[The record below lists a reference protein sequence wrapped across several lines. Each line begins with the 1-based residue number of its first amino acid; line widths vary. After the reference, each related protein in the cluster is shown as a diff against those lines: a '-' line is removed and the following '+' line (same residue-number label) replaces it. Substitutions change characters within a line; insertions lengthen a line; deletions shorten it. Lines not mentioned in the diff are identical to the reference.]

1 MKLNSLVDDAFCEQ
15 LKCLDRDHQYQ
26 ELSQALRLLPEIVA
40 DQHQGLVSYLRGKLA
55 LQEGHDDQAIQHLC
69 AALHSSPANAASYC
83 LLGIALVHQEQ
94 WLDARQAL
102 TKALQLQPSLAQ
114 ARLPLAMVMLSLGQS
129 QRALNLIEPLPD
141 QPDGELRLLRAK
153 AEVFTALDHSQ
164 AAACAATALVKD
176 SRLPETTL
184 LQWMNIAGGLLL
196 NDHIEEGRCWLNALV
211 TVTPAK
217 AAIQN
222 PFPRRVALMA
232 LLALALNHPYGVNT
246 EPLILELRNLRWLSP
261 SASEHQVWTQWFETF
276 LHRQA
281 AMLEDNISDRD
292 QSRCSLLL
300 QSICEA
306 LGSARPR
313 DRDDGGL
320 GFRLELL
327 RQGCQSPIPTT
338 HQEQLL
344 LMLQRHSHGW
354 SALSRVLEQCCELE
368 DRPLRALRPELERQL
383 DRFSQTLLF
392 QPRLLLA
399 HSNEDFHAL
408 ALKRSQ
414 EGLLLLTRCRSR
426 LAVLTDPLPQHSR
439 ERRHWLLLASR
450 DLPQCFLYRVDQ
462 KRQHLEQQDCQVR
475 IVMRDELKTGLWT
488 DALLWADAVI
498 VCRLPATNQV
508 LRAIDAAHQAGLPTW
523 YDMDDLVIDPEHGT
537 PDLDTYGGTISP
549 ELHRGLQLDVSLFA
563 TAMRACR
570 YVLVSTSTLA
580 RRWQSLNPDQPIE
593 VLVNLAPSSLR
604 SSLSPPRRMRRCPR
618 LVVASGTKAHKQV
631 WIEELAPALD
641 QLLERHPLL
650 KVDLV
655 GHIQMPVVL
664 RRHVNRVCCY
674 PFSDYNAYLKRL
686 KQADIGLV
694 VLEPGPY
701 TDAKSA
707 IRWMEFSYLGLASVL
722 SPTGTYT
729 EILKDGIHARFARG
743 IEEWVARVED
753 LLLHPKETR
762 AMARRAQ
769 RHAKELFGPHRAKH
783 FWQSLIDSET
793 KPRAKEGF
801 EDPKGSKELSRPKQ
815 PCLAAWCSKLVSP
828 RLKQKRRKLLFLNV
842 FFAPQSI
849 GGATRIAQDQVHSMT
864 QNYGSE
870 YEITVLCTDPTPWMA
885 GVNPDKPLVE
895 VHQWHGARVVRLTVP
910 SKDWSVGYNRSIENF
925 CSQWFKWENFDLIHA
940 HCIQVIGVG
949 PLSVARAMRIPY
961 AITLHDGWWLS
972 PRQFLIT
979 VSGQPVDLVDP
990 LGHLEYKA
998 KCDLKP
1004 KARKSLLK
1012 RQKELQC
1019 TIADA
1024 SARWAVSESFAQL
1037 HREAGVADVDVMEN
1051 FWQPMS
1057 MSCPRMRR
1065 PANEPLR
1072 CCFIGGIALHKGM
1085 ATLQAAVLQAEIK
1098 SPGINLTIMDSK
1110 LTEEEVVLMTWG
1122 ETAVQF
1128 VAPVPM
1134 AQMNTF
1140 YMNQD
1145 VLIAPS
1151 IWPESYGLV
1160 TREALSA
1167 GLWVVASDI
1176 GALADPIRD
1185 GENGHRVPTGDAGA
1199 LARVLEQLSDQHPS
1213 PQPLISFQHNSCT
1226 MHQQLDQ
1233 SYRAILGI

>member
-1 MKLNSLVDDAFCEQ
+1 MKPQLLLDDTYFKK

-26 ELSQALRLLPEIVA
+26 ELSKALSLLPAIVA
-40 DQHQGLVSYLRGKLA
+40 DQYQGLVSYLRGKLA
-55 LQEGHDDQAIQHLC
+55 LQDGHDDQAIQHLC
-69 AALHSSPANAASYC
+69 DSLHSSPANAASYC

-94 WLDARQAL
+94 WLDAGQAL
-102 TKALQLQPSLAQ
+102 AKALQLQPSLAQ
-114 ARLPLAMVMLSLGQS
+114 ARLPLAMVMQSLGQS

-141 QPDGELRLLRAK
+141 QSDGELRSLRAN

-164 AAACAATALVKD
+164 AAACAANALAKD

-184 LQWMNIAGGLLL
+184 LQWMKITGGLLL
-196 NDHIEEGRCWLNALV
+196 NDQIEEGRHWLNALV

-222 PFPRRVALMA
+222 PFPRRVALIA
-232 LLALALNHPYGVNT
+232 LLALEINFPYSVII

-261 SASEHQVWTQWFETF
+261 SASEHQVCSQWLETF

-281 AMLEDNISDRD
+281 AMLEDNTSDRD

-313 DRDDGGL
+313 DHDDGGL

-327 RQGCQSPIPTT
+327 RQGCQAPVPTT
-338 HQEQLL
+338 HQDQLF

-354 SALSRVLEQCCELE
+354 SELSRVLEQCCELE
-368 DRPLRALRPELERQL
+368 DRALRALRPELERRL

-399 HSNEDFHAL
+399 HSNENFHAL
-408 ALKRSQ
+408 ALKRIQ

-426 LAVLTDPLPQHSR
+426 LSALTEPLPQHSR
-439 ERRHWLLLASR
+439 KRHHWLLLASR

-475 IVMRDELKTGLWT
+475 ILLRDELETGLWT
-488 DALLWADAVI
+488 EALLWADAVI

-508 LRAIDAAHQAGLPTW
+508 LRAIDAANQAGLPTW

-549 ELHRGLQLDVSLFA
+549 EHHRGLQLDVPLFA

-580 RRWQSLNPDQPIE
+580 RRWQALNPDQPIE
-593 VLVNLAPSSLR
+593 VLANLAPSSLR
-604 SSLSPPRRMRRCPR
+604 SSLSRPRRMRRCPR

-641 QLLERHPLL
+641 LLLERHPFLE
-650 KVDLV
+650 VDLV

-664 RRHVNRVCCY
+664 RRHVTRVCCY

-686 KQADIGLV
+686 KRADIGLV
-694 VLEPGPY
+694 VLEPGLY

-729 EILKDGIHARFARG
+729 EILKDGIHAHFARG
-743 IEEWVARVED
+743 TEEWVARVED

-769 RHAKELFGPHRAKH
+769 QHAKKLFGPHRARY
-783 FWQSLIDSET
+783 FWQSLINSET
-793 KPRAKEGF
+793 LSMAPESL
-801 EDPKGSKELSRPKQ
+801 EDPKLSAELLTPKQ
-815 PCLAAWCSKLVSP
+815 PWLAAWCSKLVSP
-828 RLKQKRRKLLFLNV
+828 TLKQKRRKLLVLNV

-849 GGATRIAQDQVHSMT
+849 GGATRIAQDQVRSMT
-864 QNYGSE
+864 RNYGSE

-895 VHQWHGARVVRLTVP
+895 IHQWHGARVVRLTVP
-910 SKDWSVGYNRSIENF
+910 SIDWSAGYNQSIENF
-925 CSQWFKWENFDLIHA
+925 CSQWFKREKFDLIHA

-949 PLSVARAMRIPY
+949 PLSVARQMRIPY
-961 AITLHDGWWLS
+961 VITIHDGWWLS

-990 LGHLEYKA
+990 LGHLEHKA

-1004 KARKSLLK
+1004 KGRKSLLV
-1012 RQKELQC
+1012 RQKKLQR

-1037 HREAGVADVDVMEN
+1037 HREAGIADVDVMEN

-1057 MSCPRMRR
+1057 MSCPRVRR

-1085 ATLQAAVLQAEIK
+1085 ATLQAAVLQSDIK
-1098 SPGINLTIMDSK
+1098 APGINLTIMDSK

-1122 ETAVQF
+1122 ETDVQF

-1134 AQMNTF
+1134 DQMNTF

-1185 GENGHRVPTGDAGA
+1185 GVNGNRVPAGDAGA
-1199 LARVLEQLSDQHPS
+1199 LARVLEQLSDEHPC
-1213 PQPLISFQHNSCT
+1213 PQPLIRFQHNSRAL
-1226 MHQQLDQ
+1226 HQQLDEN
-1233 SYRAILGI
+1233 YRGIIGF